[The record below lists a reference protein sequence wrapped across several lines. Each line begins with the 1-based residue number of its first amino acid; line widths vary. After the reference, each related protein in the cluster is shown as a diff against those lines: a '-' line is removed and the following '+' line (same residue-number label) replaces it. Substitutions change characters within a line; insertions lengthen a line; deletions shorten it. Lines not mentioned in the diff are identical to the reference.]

1 MELVS
6 NASVALG
13 AVACR
18 LHSKLIACKWKIA
31 VRDTAFKLTPYQ
43 VYIIYNIID
52 ILYIYRHMCVWVY
65 QMPSNVFKWLKA
77 CEHLVTKAFASQSL
91 YSFHQWRCGNC
102 WGGGGSWRFP
112 SGVLPAVP
120 RQVLASLLAIWFSQR
135 HSLEE
140 QMSDHSES
148 VKQWS
153 KVRTFII
160 MYMCMYKLCNY
171 VYI

>member
-1 MELVS
+1 MAKGLWTS
-6 NASVALG
+6 LIL
-13 AVACR
+13 R
-18 LHSKLIACKWKIA
+18 HSSPL
-31 VRDTAFKLTPYQ
+31 P
-43 VYIIYNIID
+43 
-52 ILYIYRHMCVWVY
+52 
-65 QMPSNVFKWLKA
+65 
-77 CEHLVTKAFASQSL
+77 HLVTKAFASQSL

-171 VYI
+171 VYIYIIRVYRYNIYICVCDLLFAWACVLWLALLKCGQTQHQLLRTEPQIVAFLVHCRIVT

>member
-1 MELVS
+1 MEC
-6 NASVALG
+6 SV
-13 AVACR
+13 
-18 LHSKLIACKWKIA
+18 
-31 VRDTAFKLTPYQ
+31 
-43 VYIIYNIID
+43 
-52 ILYIYRHMCVWVY
+52 ILYIYIYIQTYVCVSVSNALKCIQMAKGLWTSLILRHSS
-65 QMPSNVFKWLKA
+65 PLP
-77 CEHLVTKAFASQSL
+77 HLVTKAFASQSL

-148 VKQWS
+148 AKQWS

-171 VYI
+171 VYIYI